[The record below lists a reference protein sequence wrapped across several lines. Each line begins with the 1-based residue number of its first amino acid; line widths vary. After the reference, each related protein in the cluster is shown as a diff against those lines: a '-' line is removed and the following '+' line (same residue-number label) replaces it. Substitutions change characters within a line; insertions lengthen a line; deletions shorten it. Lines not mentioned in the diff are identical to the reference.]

1 MVFGL
6 KIKKKN
12 PNMNHHDL
20 KTSQIYLAIC
30 TIFRIFAL
38 NMEIVYLLIGVVVGA
53 AFGVL
58 FMLNRKKA
66 VQSTLMLTAQRL
78 TQEEEARKGLQQQL
92 DASADDV
99 RVLNDE
105 LTDMK
110 VALASKQTLL
120 QAEQDQNSREMA
132 LRQEQFK
139 QQLATVQEQFA
150 NLASKL
156 LDQTTSQLKSQNTES
171 MKTLT
176 DPLRENIDQLQR
188 AIQQTNSET
197 AKQTA
202 SLSQQLKE
210 MSEQTN
216 RINTTATRLTNVIR
230 GGNKAQGNWGERM
243 LTEILDGQ
251 GFREGIDYDTQQVI
265 TTTDGG
271 KRVVPDVILHY
282 PQNEDV
288 VIDSKMSIEAYYLY
302 VNTEDA
308 QQKQRY
314 AQELVRSVRSQMS
327 NLAQKDYSSFVQP
340 PRHAIDFVIMFVPNE
355 GALQLA
361 LQTEPRLWGEAFDK
375 QVFLTS
381 QQNLMAILKMIQIA
395 WRQYAQTENQKRVFG
410 MAEELL
416 KRVGEFIKRF
426 EKVGKDLE
434 TLHYDYEEAYKKA
447 FTGRQSIVQKAN
459 QLKELGVKETATLP
473 IPPTEADIEE
483 KEIEQE

>member
-1 MVFGL
+1 
-6 KIKKKN
+6 
-12 PNMNHHDL
+12 
-20 KTSQIYLAIC
+20 
-30 TIFRIFAL
+30 
-38 NMEIVYLLIGVVVGA
+38 MEMIYLLIGVVVGA
-53 AFGVL
+53 VVGVL

-66 VQSTLMLTAQRL
+66 VQQTLMLTAQRL
-78 TQEEEARKGLQQQL
+78 TQEEAARQGLQQQL

-105 LTDMK
+105 LTSMK
-110 VALASKQTLL
+110 VALASKQTQLE
-120 QAEQDQNSREMA
+120 AEQEQNSRETA
-132 LRQEQFK
+132 LRKEQFE
-139 QQLATVQEQFA
+139 QQLKTVQEQFA
-150 NLASKL
+150 NLASRL
-156 LDQTTSQLKSQNTES
+156 LDQTSVQLKAQNTES

-176 DPLRENIDQLQR
+176 DPLKENIDQLQR

-210 MSEQTN
+210 MSEQTS

-243 LTEILDGQ
+243 LTEILESQ
-251 GFREGIDYDTQQVI
+251 GFREGIDFDTQQVI
-265 TTTDGG
+265 TLEDGSR
-271 KRVVPDVILHY
+271 KLIPDVILHY
-282 PQNEDV
+282 PHNEDV

-308 QQKQRY
+308 TWKQKY
-314 AQELVRSVRSQMS
+314 AQDLVRSIRSQMS
-327 NLAQKDYSSFVQP
+327 GLAQKDYSSYVKP
-340 PRHAIDFVIMFVPNE
+340 PRRAIDFVIMFVPNE

-361 LQTEPRLWGEAFDK
+361 MQTDPRLWGEAFDK
-375 QVFLTS
+375 QVFITS

-416 KRVGEFIKRF
+416 RRVGEFIKRF
-426 EKVGKDLE
+426 EKVGKDIE
-434 TLHYDYEEAYKKA
+434 ALHSDYEEAYKKA

-459 QLKELGVKETATLP
+459 QLKELGVKETANLP
-473 IPPTEADIEE
+473 IPPTEIECQNDE
-483 KEIEQE
+483 NEL

>member
-1 MVFGL
+1 ML
-6 KIKKKN
+6 
-12 PNMNHHDL
+12 
-20 KTSQIYLAIC
+20 
-30 TIFRIFAL
+30 
-38 NMEIVYLLIGVVVGA
+38 MEMVYLLIGVVVGA
-53 AFGVL
+53 VVGVL

-66 VQSTLMLTAQRL
+66 VQQTLMLTAQRL
-78 TQEEEARKGLQQQL
+78 TQEETARQGLQQQL

-105 LTDMK
+105 LTSVK
-110 VALASKQTLL
+110 VALASKQTQLE
-120 QAEQDQNSREMA
+120 AEQEQNSRETA
-132 LRQEQFK
+132 LRKEQFE
-139 QQLATVQEQFA
+139 QQLKTVQEQFA
-150 NLASKL
+150 NLASRL
-156 LDQTTSQLKSQNTES
+156 LDQTSVQLKAQNTES

-176 DPLRENIDQLQR
+176 DPLKENIDQLQR

-210 MSEQTN
+210 MSEQTS
-216 RINTTATRLTNVIR
+216 RINNTATRLTNVIR

-243 LTEILDGQ
+243 LTEILDSQ
-251 GFREGIDYDTQQVI
+251 GFRQGIDYDTQQVI
-265 TTTDGG
+265 TTTDGN
-271 KRVVPDVILHY
+271 KRLVPDVVLHY

-288 VIDSKMSIEAYYLY
+288 IIDSKMSIEAYYLY

-375 QVFLTS
+375 QVFITS
-381 QQNLMAILKMIQIA
+381 QQNLMAILKMIQVA

-416 KRVGEFIKRF
+416 RRVGEFIKRF
-426 EKVGKDLE
+426 DKVGKDLE
-434 TLHYDYEEAYKKA
+434 VLHHDYEEAYKKA

-459 QLKELGVKETATLP
+459 QLKELGVKETANLP
-473 IPPTEADIEE
+473 IPVVEPDNEE
-483 KEIEQE
+483 KELEQES

>member
-156 LDQTTSQLKSQNTES
+156 LDQTSSQLKTQNTES